1 MVDNM
6 SLHAFCPPASLTRG
20 DRVLFQEDDVLTANL
35 HKIFTD
41 ADVVIHL
48 AAITDAAGSYA
59 NDAEVFRV
67 NVVGTQ
73 KVADAC
79 LQTGA
84 ALVFVSTT
92 SVYGTRSDTVDEDCP
107 DAELQPQS
115 PYAASKLG
123 AERML
128 RSLALHRGLRHVV
141 CRFGTIFG
149 PSPGMKFHTAI
160 SKFCRQAVAGVPIT
174 VWRTALMQQR
184 PCLELGDAVDA
195 LIFILQRNL
204 FSGQVLNVL
213 TLNTSVSRIVEE
225 IRVHVPEL
233 RVEHVDSPA
242 MNRLSFR
249 VGNDRIAGLGFHPR
263 GTLGQGIGETI
274 EALRSAEVGAMK
286 HPAGLET

>member
-1 MVDNM
+1 
-6 SLHAFCPPASLTRG
+6 
-20 DRVLFQEDDVLTANL
+20 
-35 HKIFTD
+35 
-41 ADVVIHL
+41 
-48 AAITDAAGSYA
+48 
-59 NDAEVFRV
+59 
-67 NVVGTQ
+67 
-73 KVADAC
+73 
-79 LQTGA
+79 
-84 ALVFVSTT
+84 
-92 SVYGTRSDTVDEDCP
+92 
-107 DAELQPQS
+107 
-115 PYAASKLG
+115 
-123 AERML
+123 
-128 RSLALHRGLRHVV
+128 
-141 CRFGTIFG
+141 
-149 PSPGMKFHTAI
+149 
-160 SKFCRQAVAGVPIT
+160 
-174 VWRTALMQQR
+174 MQQR